1 MKKVVHDKV
10 VLINATNLFVRTTKL
25 KSKLYIEI
33 HRFIMKKVAP
43 LRGTNKCVNLSV
55 QAKHK
60 LQVDDNRQ

>member
-55 QAKHK
+55 Y
-60 LQVDDNRQ
+60 

>member
-10 VLINATNLFVRTTKL
+10 VLINATKNYYYLLVRTTKL

-55 QAKHK
+55 Y
-60 LQVDDNRQ
+60 